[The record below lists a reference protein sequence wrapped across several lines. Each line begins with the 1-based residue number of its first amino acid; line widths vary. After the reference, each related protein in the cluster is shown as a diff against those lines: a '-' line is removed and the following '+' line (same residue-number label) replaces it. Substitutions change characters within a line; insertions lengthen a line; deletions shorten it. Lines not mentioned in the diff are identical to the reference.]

1 MKNLLLITF
10 VLVGSVSALGG
21 RGSKH
26 ALALVA
32 ARSSELHPL
41 HATDPITIWCAP
53 DNPQVTIKSAHF
65 VKLPETTKLEAT
77 LNPTKKNATYT
88 FGSPSVKDAGE
99 YRCELDTSYG
109 KISHAIFIYSRPV
122 VHSHEH
128 FTEHEGH
135 EYHLEST
142 GTTVEKGEV
151 VTLTCPVFGYPKPV
165 PYKFISLLLTSM
177 LPARTASCL
186 FLAKKFL
193 RSDNTIFF
201 RLSKKFQMIL
211 LRPLVNCTVFHS
223 QNNFLLTKNRT
234 FPALS
239 KSVTMEGTTIIVSSA
254 NYTDGGTYSCE
265 AVNEYTLNG
274 KTSKMLLVVDKMV
287 NVKSEFQWVYPLAV
301 IIITLLLLVLII
313 VVCEWRLNLLL
324 IFIPIISL
332 LLMFIFPRPNF
343 RMPFL
348 SVSTQTKL
356 LKEEAY
362 TLKHAQTCLLQL
374 VKTLNE
380 RQRVEGKRRR
390 GGRQAIVR
398 PTELS
403 RHGGQPVPKEA
414 EKEKRK
420 RQHIHTDQT
429 HGNSSFTFWY
439 SLPLTDWPPLRHNND
454 SFI

>member
-41 HATDPITIWCAP
+41 YATDPITIWCAP

-99 YRCELDTSYG
+99 YRCELDTPHG

-165 PYKFISLLLTSM
+165 VKWTKDG
-177 LPARTASCL
+177 A
-186 FLAKKFL
+186 
-193 RSDNTIFF
+193 
-201 RLSKKFQMIL
+201 
-211 LRPLVNCTVFHS
+211 PL
-223 QNNFLLTKNRT
+223 
-234 FPALS
+234 ALS

-313 VVCEWRLNLLL
+313 VVCEWRNKK
-324 IFIPIISL
+324 SDA
-332 LLMFIFPRPNF
+332 
-343 RMPFL
+343 
-348 SVSTQTKL
+348 S
-356 LKEEAY
+356 
-362 TLKHAQTCLLQL
+362 KH
-374 VKTLNE
+374 
-380 RQRVEGKRRR
+380 
-390 GGRQAIVR
+390 
-398 PTELS
+398 
-403 RHGGQPVPKEA
+403 
-414 EKEKRK
+414 
-420 RQHIHTDQT
+420 
-429 HGNSSFTFWY
+429 
-439 SLPLTDWPPLRHNND
+439 
-454 SFI
+454 